1 MQIWAKLFF
10 HPNIIIYTPFESP
23 LLPCLNQLYF
33 EQKVQKKNV

>member
-23 LLPCLNQLYF
+23 CRVDTISDGF
-33 EQKVQKKNV
+33 KKF